1 MSGRCCTL
9 SPALHRWWRFSTPS
23 TSRRASGSNLPATWE
38 SPSLTRASH
47 VCVPPSPKHTHTLA
61 HEYASIPHTSTRLC
75 VHPSH
80 ILTHRPSLSVSLC
93 SSAPLSPLSSFS
105 LSLVTLNRYQLLDG
119 LSFCHDQRVLH
130 RDLKPQNLLIND
142 VRALRALRALRA
154 SHPLSA
160 HAASALSRHPA
171 SVADAAR
178 CGHLFDYVKGQPS
191 SFLAPFDGAL
201 SHPGRKSPAAHAAIC
216 PATN

>member
-1 MSGRCCTL
+1 ML
-9 SPALHRWWRFSTPS
+9 
-23 TSRRASGSNLPATWE
+23 
-38 SPSLTRASH
+38 PSLTQ
-47 VCVPPSPKHTHTLA
+47 A
-61 HEYASIPHTSTRLC
+61 HDYASIPHTY
-75 VHPSH
+75 SH
-80 ILTHRPSLSVSLC
+80 IAPLSLSRSVSLC

-142 VRALRALRALRA
+142 VRALRALPA